1 MVEATEAQKS
11 HLLEVMW
18 LDGTELGTGLF
29 SLSVALLSLR
39 RGRATESVVFAL
51 RLPGFNSWL
60 CYFLDLGLRA
70 SHCPVCLSCVTCE
83 MEEVIAIA
91 PASQDCREV

>member
-11 HLLEVMW
+11 HLFEVMW

-39 RGRATESVVFAL
+39 
-51 RLPGFNSWL
+51 
-60 CYFLDLGLRA
+60 
-70 SHCPVCLSCVTCE
+70 
-83 MEEVIAIA
+83 
-91 PASQDCREV
+91 